1 MSDNKKWRDSAL
13 CKKYKDIDF
22 FADDSISI
30 KKSLNICKKCTVAV
44 ECLKYSIEENET
56 YGIWGCSTQ
65 RERRKI
71 MKTKI
76 KLNNNELR
84 QIVIKN
90 GNNVLS

>member
-1 MSDNKKWRDSAL
+1 MSDKANWMDSAL
-13 CKKYKDIDF
+13 CKKYKDINF
-22 FADDSISI
+22 FAEDNVNI
-30 KKSLNICKKCTVAV
+30 KKSLEICKKCTVAV
-44 ECLKYSIEENET
+44 ECLKYSIEENEA

-76 KLNNNELR
+76 KLNYKECK
-84 QIVIKN
+84 QIVLKN